1 MQRLLYHAPDNPN
14 QESPFDRAIVQVVQ
28 GQEVSI
34 VSPYIGVQYLHR
46 LIGMSTSWRLISDVL
61 EWLSATPVSERS
73 AVYEFLKE
81 HDGQV
86 HHYPAIHAKT
96 VVSRVGAY
104 TGSANLT
111 DAGVL
116 RRTEFGV
123 LLTDPDQVHEIQQWF
138 DAIWSQTSPPPL
150 RSVLDLIAELAQI
163 SHIAAGFA
171 DLKVSQ
177 LESGA
182 RRVRAKLVKI
192 LGHEPL
198 AINVRQHPMTDS
210 GTAAPAPAP
219 ALAPAPAPAPAP
231 LITIVRLPST
241 EPARKIQLIK
251 RSTPTLATPPAPLQP
266 GSFDLEAEIEAY
278 VSMNAVGSFTFA
290 ELHQAMRRKSP
301 ALARRETYFA
311 ILESCASHP
320 RTLFSPDALNR
331 LVYRDGRFIQSS
343 KEMLG
348 AALKPLDDIVSDI
361 IDSLSFDEPTPRV
374 IVSTAQGVPIGTQ
387 RIVLDGMLQADFV
400 VQVDAGL
407 KLAPSAQW
415 SPRLKLLERSYIR
428 WTNRLTQHNFK
439 RTPERQAESASLDTS
454 PSPGLS
460 TQGPVDEQAIA
471 SMEEAIEPQEVLIQK
486 RNEQLDTVFSHL
498 AGLRS
503 TFGEKTKVLMRYL
516 KDDLVRK
523 SGLSEDDVKRLLNG
537 TYRMYRS
544 PFLAMV
550 TGSGGTVDIVADL
563 VGNSHIQELPQTRK
577 AIEFSPVLRELQSP
591 ARPQQIIITPAQSKK
606 AVRSQLDTYKDA
618 DEAHLLMARWIFTS
632 KPTPKPRTENDL
644 LNLLEASGVSR
655 DTLRRLLFDRASRFP
670 RLFTLGRKGKKSRLV
685 SVKPSS
691 VVEFSIWLH
700 HANLVHYPNTH
711 SYLKTVVWPSGS
723 QHNWLKSPRAALA
736 VDIEANT
743 LNELARKHSNR
754 DKAYAILI
762 AFIAKNIP
770 PFERFKTSSE
780 LVTALTRSDM
790 DRFIIEYLLGIGH
803 KPPGQLMR
811 VQEDAFG
818 LFLQTDLKALHSY
831 SQCTGL
837 VRRLTPQGSKVH
849 PWLTLQ
855 VAMPALA
862 LSPAAS
868 TALQSAKAE
877 PAPLHLESSMLFEM
891 DTLYAELAGLF
902 VEGLAAAQR
911 SPEIKTQF
919 NELAVAKY
927 LQICEKRKSLSNA
940 PEPVLSLEIPDGAE
954 QQMELVIYRG
964 YQEYIHQY
972 PKLQRFLAK
981 TSLQL
986 REV

>member
-61 EWLSATPVSERS
+61 EWLSATPVSERG

-150 RSVLDLIAELAQI
+150 QSVLDLIAELAQI

-171 DLKVSQ
+171 DLKTSQ

-198 AINVRQHPMTDS
+198 AINARQHPTTDS
-210 GTAAPAPAP
+210 GAP
-219 ALAPAPAPAPAP
+219 ALAPVPAPAP
-231 LITIVRLPST
+231 LITIVRSPST

-278 VSMNAVGSFTFA
+278 VGMNAVGSFTFA

-301 ALARRETYFA
+301 ALPRRETYFA

-343 KEMLG
+343 KEVLG
-348 AALKPLDDIVSDI
+348 AALKPLDDMVSEI
-361 IDSLSFDEPTPRV
+361 IDSLSFDEPTPGV
-374 IVSTAQGVPIGTQ
+374 NVSTAQGIPIGTQ
-387 RIVLDGMLQADFV
+387 RIVLEGMLQADFV

-439 RTPERQAESASLDTS
+439 RAPGRQAEAASLGTS
-454 PSPGLS
+454 PSPGPS

-523 SGLSEDDVKRLLNG
+523 SGLSEEDVKRLLNG

-550 TGSGGTVDIVADL
+550 TGNGGTVNIFADL
-563 VGNSHIQELPQTRK
+563 VGNPHIQDLPQTRK
-577 AIEFSPVLRELQSP
+577 AIEFSPVLRDLQSP

-606 AVRSQLDTYKDA
+606 AVRARLDTYKDA
-618 DEAHLLMARWIFTS
+618 DEAHLLMAHWIFTS
-632 KPTPKPRTENDL
+632 KPTPNPRAENDL
-644 LNLLEASGVSR
+644 LTLLEASGVSR
-655 DTLRRLLFDRASRFP
+655 DTLRRLLFDRTSRFP
-670 RLFTLGRKGKKSRLV
+670 RLFTLWRKGKQSRLV
-685 SVKPSS
+685 SVKSSS

-723 QHNWLKSPRAALA
+723 QHNWLKSPDELRAALA
-736 VDIEANT
+736 VDLEANT

-770 PFERFKTSSE
+770 PFEHFKTSRE
-780 LVTALTRSDM
+780 LVTALTRSNM

-818 LFLQTDLKALHSY
+818 LFLQTDLRALHSY

-837 VRRLTPQGSKVH
+837 IRRVTPQGSKVH

-855 VAMPALA
+855 VATPAPA
-862 LSPAAS
+862 PSPAAS
-868 TALQSAKAE
+868 AALQSAKVE
-877 PAPLHLESSMLFEM
+877 PAPLHLEGSVLFEM
-891 DTLYAELAGLF
+891 DTLYAELARLF
-902 VEGLAAAQR
+902 VEGLPAAQR
-911 SPEIKTQF
+911 SPEITAQF
-919 NELAVAKY
+919 KELAVAKY
-927 LQICEKRKSLSNA
+927 LQICEKRKSLNNA
-940 PEPVLSLEIPDGAE
+940 PEPVLSLEIHDAAE
-954 QQMELVIYRG
+954 QQVELVIYRG

-972 PKLQRFLAK
+972 PKLQRALAK